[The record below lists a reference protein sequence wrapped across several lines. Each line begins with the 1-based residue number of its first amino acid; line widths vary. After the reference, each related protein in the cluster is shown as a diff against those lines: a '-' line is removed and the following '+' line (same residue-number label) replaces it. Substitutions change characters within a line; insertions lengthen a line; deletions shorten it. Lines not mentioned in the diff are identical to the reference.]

1 MKSKAL
7 VVICLCLMPLLA
19 AFAEETP
26 NVGDKAPLFQAAA
39 HPQPVNLAGLIGKQ
53 NIVLYFYPK
62 DFTPGCTVEACDLR
76 DGFEALKGLDAIVL
90 GVSYDSVESHA
101 KFAAHYKLPFGLI
114 ADTDHRGSELYGAA
128 REKFCSRVTF
138 VINKSG
144 RIAWRNLTVNAKQA
158 AAEIKAALE
167 QLKQQEK
174 K

>member
-1 MKSKAL
+1 MKTRLL
-7 VVICLCLMPLLA
+7 VVSYLCLAPLLA
-19 AFAEETP
+19 AFAEAPP

-39 HPQPVNLAGLIGKQ
+39 HPQPVNLANLVGKK

-62 DFTPGCTVEACDLR
+62 DFTPGCTIEACDLR

-101 KFAAHYKLPFGLI
+101 KFAEHYKLPFGLI
-114 ADTDHRGSELYGAA
+114 ADTDHKVSELYGAA
-128 REKFCSRVTF
+128 RGKVCTRYTF
-138 VINKSG
+138 IINKSG

>member
-1 MKSKAL
+1 MKPKL
-7 VVICLCLMPLLA
+7 VVVSCLCLLPLLA
-19 AFAEETP
+19 AFADAPP

-39 HPQPVNLAGLIGKQ
+39 QPQPVNLADLIGKR

-62 DFTPGCTVEACDLR
+62 DFTPGCTIEACDLR
-76 DGFEALKGLDAIVL
+76 DDFEALKGLDAAVF

-101 KFAAHYKLPFGLI
+101 KFAAHHKLPFGLI
-114 ADTDHRGSELYGAA
+114 ADTDHKVSELYGAA
-128 REKFCSRVTF
+128 KEKYCSRVTF
-138 VINKSG
+138 VISKSG

-167 QLKQQEK
+167 QIKRREK

>member
-19 AFAEETP
+19 AFAEAPP
-26 NVGDKAPLFQAAA
+26 NIGDRAPLFQAAA
-39 HPQPVNLAGLIGKQ
+39 HPQPVKLADLIGKQ

-62 DFTPGCTVEACDLR
+62 DFTPGCTIEACDLR
-76 DGFEALKGLDAIVL
+76 DSFEALKGLDAVVF

-101 KFAAHYKLPFGLI
+101 KFAAHHKLPFGLI
-114 ADTDHRGSELYGAA
+114 ADTDHKVSELYGAA
-128 REKFCSRVTF
+128 REKVCTRYTF
-138 VINKSG
+138 IINKSG